1 MKRLKE
7 QIEKEKD
14 PEVKAEVK
22 KRKYCYCNRRFYGL
36 LGNLHVERI
45 KNCAQNIIEVGI
57 TIVRDD

>member
-36 LGNLHVERI
+36 LGKIYMLRGS
-45 KNCAQNIIEVGI
+45 K
-57 TIVRDD
+57 IVLKIL

>member
-22 KRKYCYCNRRFYGL
+22 KGNIVTYDNRRFYGL
-36 LGNLHVERI
+36 LGKIYMLTGS
-45 KNCAQNIIEVGI
+45 K
-57 TIVRDD
+57 IVLKIL